1 MYMKGLSTFDN
12 EVIESLKHLGISRNL
27 ATTITYLKNVPEAS
41 SQEIEMSTG
50 LRQPEV
56 SVAMREMRK
65 NGWIKENSKNV
76 TGKGRPTKIYKLA
89 IPIDAIIGHYESKIR
104 EENEAR
110 LAIVE
115 KLKAISKN

>member
-1 MYMKGLSTFDN
+1 MHMKGLNASDN
-12 EVIESLKHLGISRNL
+12 EVIESLKNLGISRNL

-56 SVAMREMRK
+56 SVAMREMRT
-65 NGWIKENSKNV
+65 NNWIKENSKNI

-89 IPIDAIIGHYESKIR
+89 IPIDKIIGHYESKIR

-115 KLKAISKN
+115 KLKAISMN